1 METVQ
6 FQLLAGDACF
16 PIARELREILLE
28 QGFSPSQLA
37 VIEPEELPHSSL
49 QPSSCFVLVY
59 DDVSSLARAVEP
71 LRRQFPRSVI
81 LFVNVFPS
89 STPPANL
96 LAAGFDDFLPF
107 PFVPDSI
114 SVRLRANLT
123 RNHVLR
129 RQEADLAKH
138 QLKVEVG
145 LSDLIGGGP
154 SFTRV
159 LQEIVTL
166 ARTDATVLILGETGT
181 GKDLCARAIHYTGP
195 RAGKAFLPVNC
206 GGIPDDLFENEFF
219 GHERGAYTDA
229 REKFTGLIHEAEGGT
244 IFLDDIESL
253 SLKNQAKLLRFLEGT
268 EYMPLGS
275 SKMRRSDVRVMASTN
290 VDLAQYTRQG
300 LFREDLYFR
309 LAVLTLIIPPLR
321 SRPEDVAPLAEH
333 FLACYAAQYGKS
345 VALSPVALDQ
355 LTRYS
360 WPGNVRELQ
369 NAVHRAVVHAATPI
383 IDEIE
388 LDPECSGALS
398 RKVVPNGGTPFSEA
412 KKEFVDQFERQYIEK
427 LLKECGGNVS
437 EAARRAG
444 KHRRAFWEIMRKH
457 GIRRDVE

>member
-1 METVQ
+1 MERVQ
-6 FQLLAGDACF
+6 FQLLASDGCF
-16 PIARELREILLE
+16 PIARELRQMLIE

-37 VIEPEELPHSSL
+37 MIEPEDLPYASL
-49 QPSSCFVLVY
+49 QPSLIFVLIY
-59 DDVSSLARAVEP
+59 DEVSLLALAVER
-71 LRRQFPRSVI
+71 LRKRFPQSVL
-81 LFVNVFPS
+81 LFVNVFPPS
-89 STPPANL
+89 VEPTNL
-96 LAAGFDDFLPF
+96 LIAGFDDFLPF
-107 PFVPDSI
+107 PLVADLI
-114 SVRLRANLT
+114 SSRIRTNLA

-129 RQEADLAKH
+129 HQETALAKH
-138 QLKVEVG
+138 RLKIEVG
-145 LSDLIGGGP
+145 LSDLIGGAP

-181 GKDLCARAIHYTGP
+181 GKDLCARAIHYAGL

-229 REKFTGLIHEAEGGT
+229 RERYGGLIREAEGGT

-253 SLKNQAKLLRFLEGT
+253 SSKNQAKLLRFLEGT

-290 VDLAQYTRQG
+290 ADLALHVSQG

-321 SRPEDVAPLAEH
+321 SRAEDVQPLAKH
-333 FLACYAAQYGKS
+333 FAAYYSCIYNKT
-345 VALSPVALDQ
+345 VTLSPTALDR
-355 LTRYS
+355 LTGYA
-360 WPGNVRELQ
+360 WPGNVRELE
-369 NAVHRAVVHAATPI
+369 NVIHRAVVHATTPV

-388 LDPECSGALS
+388 FDSETVSAPR
-398 RKVVPNGGTPFSEA
+398 RKMLQGGPNSFSEA
-412 KKEFVDQFERQYIEK
+412 KREFVDQFEREYVER
-427 LLKECGGNVS
+427 LLKDCGGNVS

-457 GIRRDVE
+457 DIHREQE

>member
-6 FQLLAGDACF
+6 FQLLAGDTCF
-16 PIARELREILLE
+16 PIARELRQILLE

-37 VIEPEELPHSSL
+37 VIEPEELPNASL
-49 QPSSCFVLVY
+49 QSSSCFVLVY
-59 DDVSSLARAVEP
+59 DDVSMLARSVEP
-71 LRRQFPRSVI
+71 LRKKFPRSVI
-81 LFVNVFPS
+81 LFVNVFPA
-89 STPPANL
+89 STPPSNL
-96 LAAGFDDFLPF
+96 FAAGFDDFLPF
-107 PFVPDSI
+107 PFVPDLI
-114 SVRLRANLT
+114 SNRIRANLT
-123 RNHVLR
+123 RNHVIR

-195 RAGKAFLPVNC
+195 RAGKPFLPVNC

-290 VDLAQYTRQG
+290 ADLAQCTRQG

-321 SRPEDVAPLAEH
+321 SRPEDIAPLAEH
-333 FLACYAAQYGKS
+333 FVAQYAAQYGKC
-345 VALSPVALDQ
+345 VTLSPAALDR
-355 LTRYS
+355 LTGHS

-369 NAVHRAVVHAATPI
+369 NIVHRAVVHAAASI
-383 IDEIE
+383 VDQIE
-388 LDPECSGALS
+388 FDPEGSAALP
-398 RKVVPNGGTPFSEA
+398 RKAAPNGIPPFSEA
-412 KKEFVDQFERQYIEK
+412 KREFVDQFERQYIEK